1 MYELC
6 YNYLAANMSAVLE
19 FGPRQTIIDTEQ
31 ACMRGY
37 LFCRTLDVADLEGC
51 DNASKI
57 LLLGI
62 LLFAH

>member
-1 MYELC
+1 MYEPC
-6 YNYLAANMSAVLE
+6 YNYLVANMSAVLV
-19 FGPRQTIIDTEQ
+19 FGLRQTIIDTEL

-37 LFCRTLDVADLEGC
+37 LFCRTLDVADLVDC

-62 LLFAH
+62 LLFVR